1 MEIISIGENAS
12 KLSLELTRD
21 GSTAVPM
28 LCDSAESK
36 SVSSMLKVC
45 SSVLEFCSEGKWELA
60 VLGRGVF
67 NRPIQDH
74 LLAGIMNIPP
84 LSLGEWDDVLFRLTI
99 PEDETFL
106 AAVCFICLSADWEL
120 VGRSHDLMKALSI
133 DMDQKV
139 VGLVCS

>member
-12 KLSLELTRD
+12 KLGLELTRD
-21 GSTAVPM
+21 GSTGVPM

-36 SVSSMLKVC
+36 SVSSLLRVC

-74 LLAGIMNIPP
+74 LLAGVMNIPP
-84 LSLGEWDDVLFRLTI
+84 
-99 PEDETFL
+99 P
-106 AAVCFICLSADWEL
+106 L
-120 VGRSHDLMKALSI
+120 VG
-133 DMDQKV
+133 
-139 VGLVCS
+139 